1 MLDRIGIVAFLLL
14 AGLAVVPAQQPDYES
29 LKKSAETLYGEGSY
43 ARAHELYEK
52 ASAMKLDAE
61 QARWVRFRLADT
73 LWRSQAA
80 TDTADESVF
89 DKAQQ
94 ELQALVSD
102 TEHPTHD
109 LLWAEAVESFGDFY
123 WRRDSQNWGSAWQYY
138 QQALDYWAGSDD
150 LDTARDRY
158 LRIVWKTAKPQW
170 AEPYYYYGYYGNTL
184 PVDVLNN
191 ALKIAKTDNER
202 AHAHY
207 LLAMSWRQ
215 NYGDWNQRMRVPEEF
230 EAALK
235 PGKTTGWYD
244 DSLFYYAE
252 WLCNYRFIQ
261 NKDNQLVQQ
270 PDFVKA
276 LELYRRI
283 VTEYAKGETRY
294 YDQAKEQIKNITAPV
309 LSLGVSNVFLP
320 DSEIQ
325 YQLNWR
331 NITHIDIA
339 LYAVDL
345 AKDVSLSTNDDWLQ
359 SLSTQGKEPVKTI
372 SKDTGDKGDYT
383 PGKDT
388 MKIESLPTGAY
399 LIQARSG
406 AASARDLI
414 LVTRASLV
422 LKTSGKQAL
431 VYFANAQSG
440 APITNGVVSLWQHY
454 YTGSSYLWSK
464 LAGKTN
470 SDGIATFDLS
480 RSDMQSTYNSDLFV
494 AATSETGQAFTPGYN
509 YYHGGRE
516 AEWKIYAFTDRPAYR
531 PDEEVKWKLI
541 ARQYNGS
548 VYTTP
553 ANQTIEYEIDDPRG
567 SKVKDGKAAL
577 NSFGSF
583 WDSLSLTENMP
594 LGEYRVTFYDSGR
607 SNTLGDAVLF
617 RLEEY
622 KLPEFK
628 VTVQTPEEDGKKKT
642 FRLGETVQV
651 NVQADYYFG
660 GPVNNADVELLVYQN
675 PYYHWWTPYRQYAW
689 YYDDFN
695 PYSRYYYG
703 RGSVIKREM
712 LKTDATGKAVLTFDT
727 PRDSQQD
734 FEYRIEAR
742 VTDASRRE
750 ITGEQTVRV
759 TRQRYYVYANPRNY
773 LYRPQDSV
781 SIDIKSLDANE
792 QAIPVE
798 GTVKVTRDSWYQI
811 WIAPDGK
818 EIDTRTS
825 QKQIPGGEGWRPKF
839 QGYEHED
846 ILTRPVKTDA
856 NGEAEFK
863 FTPQKDGYYRMS
875 WNSPDP
881 GGAPVQTETTVWVCT
896 NATTDLGYRTGGLEI
911 IADKDTFQA
920 GETAPVM
927 LAVPTNDRYVL
938 FSVEGD
944 DLYSY
949 QLVHVTGTV
958 KLIQLPIEEKHVPN
972 IFLNAAMISDL
983 QMFTN
988 QKQIIVPPA
997 KNFLDVEVKSD
1008 RKDYQPR
1015 EDGTL
1020 TITTRDTSGK
1030 PVSAEVA
1037 LGLVDE
1043 SVYYIQQD
1051 YAGDPRQ
1058 FYFGEKRSE
1067 QVQTQSSLQQ
1077 KAFLRAVNER
1087 SKGDRNEEAGQY
1099 AADVDKMEE
1108 SGVVGGVAGGV
1119 MADGLAKDGKEQLRS
1134 LGYVSPEAPAPMA
1147 QTAAR
1152 KMAAPEMKANAPS
1165 ASGESAIVIRSDFR
1179 STVFWQPDVITD
1191 KNGTATVK
1199 VTYPD
1204 SLTTWKA
1211 TARAASS
1218 ANQYGITSD
1227 TTRTRKPLI
1236 VRLEAPRFF
1245 VVGDQVTLSAVI
1257 NNNTDAP
1264 LAVAT
1269 TLKSEGATLTG
1280 VPATGMSKTVP
1291 PGGESRVDWV
1301 VNVTQAGTA
1310 KLTVTAHNDQYNDAM
1325 EKTYDVYEHGIDK
1338 FIAKAGKVRGDDVT
1352 IKFNLP
1358 KERKAGSTAMTV
1370 QVTPSLAVTMLDA
1383 LPYLINYP
1391 YGCTEQTMS
1400 RFLPS
1405 IIVAKTLKDLGLSGF
1420 EHRLYGGIEPSTAAK
1435 THPDGKKD
1443 IEELN
1448 KMVKAGLDRLYG
1460 FQHTDGG
1467 WGWWKEGESDHWMTA
1482 YVVWGLTLANKSGVT
1497 VKEDVLPRAVDFLQK
1512 ELVEEEDSYDMQA
1525 WMLHALSAAHQIPDR
1540 LEIRAFENVWEN
1552 RDRLNAYTRAL
1563 LALSAQRFG
1572 YADKA
1577 QILIRNLEN
1586 GVKKDATPDTS
1597 VLVPGGQSDAAV
1609 MGTAHWGEDGI
1620 YWRWSDG
1627 GIEATAF
1634 ALDALLAI
1642 DPQNA
1647 LVEPV
1652 TNWLIKNRR
1661 GAQWSNT
1668 RDTAIVVMALNDYLR
1683 KSGELAGDIEYEL
1696 TVNGKSIATKQVS
1709 AKDVFAAPSLFNIDP
1724 QGIVEANEIRIHRKS
1739 GKGPLYF
1746 AVQAQFFSL
1755 EEPVAAAGHEIF
1767 VKRDYNRIF
1776 GKPTLLKGYVYDK
1789 KSFSDGESI
1798 VSGDRMETVVTIEAK
1813 NSYEYLLFEDLK
1825 PAGLEAVQIRSGEN
1839 LYAQELRSD
1848 GKGYTGRTQWVYQ
1861 ELRDRKIALFID
1873 HLPEGKWEIRYDL
1886 RAEVPGKFHVL
1897 PVVGHAMYVP
1907 EIRCNGAETH
1917 ITVADKE

>member
-1 MLDRIGIVAFLLL
+1 MLNRIGIVALLLL
-14 AGLAVVPAQQPDYES
+14 AGLAVVPAQQADYES
-29 LKKSAETLYGEGSY
+29 LKKSAETYYGEGSY
-43 ARAHELYEK
+43 ARAQELYKK
-52 ASAMKLDAE
+52 AQAMKLDAE

-73 LWRSQAA
+73 SWRSQAA
-80 TDTADESVF
+80 TDTSDQSVF

-102 TEHPTHD
+102 TEHPNHD
-109 LLWAEAVESFGDFY
+109 PLWAEAEESFGDFY
-123 WRRDSQNWGSAWQYY
+123 WRRNSQNWSSAWQYY
-138 QQALDYWAGSDD
+138 QQAFDYWAGSDD

-158 LRIVWKTAKPQW
+158 LRIVWKAAKPEW

-184 PVDVLNN
+184 PIDVLNN
-191 ALKIAKTDNER
+191 ALKIAQTDSDK

-207 LLAMSWRQ
+207 LLGMSWRQ
-215 NYGDWNQRMRVPEEF
+215 NNGDWNQRMRVPEEF
-230 EAALK
+230 EAALT
-235 PGKTTGWYD
+235 PGKNTGWYD

-252 WLCNYRFIQ
+252 WLCNYRFVQ
-261 NKDNQLVQQ
+261 NKDNQWVQK
-270 PDFVKA
+270 PDYVKA
-276 LELYRRI
+276 LEIYRRLI
-283 VTEYAKGETRY
+283 TEYAKGETRY

-309 LSLGVSNVFLP
+309 LSIGVSNVFLP

-331 NITHIDIA
+331 NLKHIDIA
-339 LYAVDL
+339 LYPVDL
-345 AKDVSLSTNDDWLQ
+345 TKDVSLSTSSSSGDWLK
-359 SLSTQGKEPVKTI
+359 SLSTQGKEPVKTM
-372 SKDTGDKGDYT
+372 SKDTGDTGDYM
-383 PGKDT
+383 PGYDT
-388 MKIESLPTGAY
+388 MKVGSLPTGAY
-399 LIQARSG
+399 LMQARSG
-406 AASARDLI
+406 DTSARDLI

-422 LKTSGKQAL
+422 VKTSGKQAL

-440 APITNGVVSLWQHY
+440 APIANGAVSLWQHY
-454 YTGSSYLWSK
+454 YDGSSYQWSK

-470 SDGIATFDLS
+470 TDGIAIFDLS
-480 RSDMQSTYNSDLFV
+480 RPDMQSAYNSDLFV
-494 AATSETGQAFTPGYN
+494 AASSEPGQAFMPGYN
-509 YYHGGRE
+509 SHHSGRE

-553 ANQTIEYEIDDPRG
+553 ANQSIEYEIDDPRG

-583 WDSLSLTENMP
+583 WDSLPLTANMP
-594 LGEYRVTFYDSGR
+594 LGEYRVTFYDAGR
-607 SNTLGDAVLF
+607 LNGLGGAVLF

-628 VTVQTPEEDGKKKT
+628 VMVQTPEKDGKKKT

-703 RGSVIKREM
+703 QGSVIKREM

-750 ITGEQTVRV
+750 ITGAQTVRV
-759 TRQRYYVYANPRNY
+759 TRQRYYVYANPKNY

-792 QAIPVE
+792 QALVME

-811 WIAPDGK
+811 WITPDGK

-825 QKQIPGGEGWRPKF
+825 QKTIPAPEGWKQKF
-839 QGYEHED
+839 QGYEHEE

-863 FTPQKDGYYRMS
+863 FTPVKDGYYRMAWS
-875 WNSPDP
+875 SPDP

-911 IADKDTFQA
+911 IADKDTFQV

-983 QMFTN
+983 QLFSN

-997 KNFLDVEVKSD
+997 KNFLDVKVKSD

-1020 TITTRDTSGK
+1020 TITTRDTFGK

-1058 FYFGEKRSE
+1058 FYFGEKRS
-1067 QVQTQSSLQQ
+1067 QHVQTQSSLQQ
-1077 KAFLRAVNER
+1077 KAFARRYEENER
-1087 SKGDRNEEAGQY
+1087 DRSAKGGRKNDYDAEG
-1099 AADVDKMEE
+1099 
-1108 SGVVGGVAGGV
+1108 GVVGGLAGGA
-1119 MADGLAKDGKEQLRS
+1119 MADGLAKDEKDQLRS
-1134 LGYVSPEAPAPMA
+1134 YVSAEAPAPVA
-1147 QTAAR
+1147 QTASS
-1152 KMAAPEMKANAPS
+1152 KMAAKETQAPG
-1165 ASGESAIVIRSDFR
+1165 AKPGEPAVVVRSDFR

-1211 TARAASS
+1211 TARAASA

-1236 VRLEAPRFF
+1236 VRLQAPRFF
-1245 VVGDQVTLSAVI
+1245 VAGDQVTLSAVI
-1257 NNNTDAP
+1257 NNNTEAP
-1264 LAVAT
+1264 LTVAT
-1269 TLKSEGATLTG
+1269 TLKSEGETLTG
-1280 VPATGMSKTVP
+1280 VLTAGSSRTVP

-1301 VNVTQAGTA
+1301 VNVAQAGTV

-1338 FIAKAGKVRGDDVT
+1338 FIAKAGKVRSDDVT

-1358 KERKAGSTAMTV
+1358 KERKPGSTTMTV

-1420 EHRLYGGIEPSTAAK
+1420 ERRLYGGIESSTAAQ

-1460 FQHTDGG
+1460 FQHSDGG
-1467 WGWWKEGESDHWMTA
+1467 WGWWKEGDSDHWMTA
-1482 YVVWGLTLANKSGVT
+1482 YVVWGLTLAKKSGVNI
-1497 VKEDVLPRAVDFLQK
+1497 KEDVLPRAVDYLQK
-1512 ELVEEEDSYDMQA
+1512 ELVEEEDSFDMQA
-1525 WMLHALSAAHQIPDR
+1525 WMLHALSSDHPTPNQF
-1540 LEIRAFENVWEN
+1540 ETKAFINVWES

-1563 LALSAQRFG
+1563 LALSAQGFG
-1572 YADKA
+1572 YTDKA

-1586 GVKKDATPDTS
+1586 GVKKDTAPDTS
-1597 VLVPGGQSDAAV
+1597 VLIPGGQSDAAV

-1696 TVNGKSIATKQVS
+1696 TVNGKSIATKHVA
-1709 AKDVFAAPSLFNIDP
+1709 AKDVFSAPSLFNIDP
-1724 QGIVEANEIRIHRKS
+1724 QSIVEANEIRIHRKS

-1746 AVQAQFFSL
+1746 AVQAQVFSL
-1755 EEPVAAAGHEIF
+1755 EEPITAAGHEIF

-1789 KSFSDGESI
+1789 KPFNDGETI

-1813 NSYEYLLFEDLK
+1813 NNYEYLVFEDLK
-1825 PAGLEAVQIRSGEN
+1825 PAGLEAVQIRSGEP
-1839 LYAQELRSD
+1839 LFAQELRSD
-1848 GKGYTGRTQWVYQ
+1848 GKGFTGRTRWVYQ

-1886 RAEVPGKFHVL
+1886 RAEVPGKFHAL
-1897 PVVGHAMYVP
+1897 PVIGHAMYVP

>member
-1 MLDRIGIVAFLLL
+1 MFNRIGIVALFLL
-14 AGLAVVPAQQPDYES
+14 AGIAVVPAQQTDYET
-29 LKKSAETLYGEGSY
+29 LKKNAETFYGEGSY
-43 ARAHELYEK
+43 SRAHEVYEQ
-52 ASAMKLDAE
+52 ASAMKLDPE

-80 TDTADESVF
+80 TETADPSIYE
-89 DKAQQ
+89 KAQQ
-94 ELQALVSD
+94 ELQAIVSD
-102 TEHPTHD
+102 TERPVHD
-109 LLWAEAVESFGDFY
+109 NVWAEAEESYGDFY
-123 WRRDSQNWGSAWQYY
+123 WRHDSQNWYSAWQYY
-138 QQALDYWAGSDD
+138 QLALDYWAGSDD

-158 LRIVWKTAKPQW
+158 LRIVWKAAKPAW
-170 AEPYYYYGYYGNTL
+170 AEPYYYYGYYGNVL
-184 PVDVLNN
+184 PIDVLNN
-191 ALKIAKTDNER
+191 TLKIAKTDNDK

-207 LLAMSWRQ
+207 LLGMAWRQ

-235 PGKTTGWYD
+235 AGKTSGWYD

-252 WLCNYRFIQ
+252 WLCNYRVVRNSQ
-261 NKDNQLVQQ
+261 NQYVNK
-270 PDFVKA
+270 PDYVKA
-276 LELYRRI
+276 LELYRRL

-294 YDQAKEQIKNITAPV
+294 FDQAKEQIKTITSPV
-309 LSLGVSNVFLP
+309 LSIGVSNVFLP

-331 NITHIDIA
+331 NLKHIDIA
-339 LYAVDL
+339 FYPVDL
-345 AKDVSLSTNDDWLQ
+345 VKDVSLSTASGSGDWLQ
-359 SLSTQGKEPVKTI
+359 NVASQGKQPVKTM
-372 SKDTGDKGDYT
+372 SKDTGDAGDYV
-383 PGKDT
+383 PGADT
-388 MKIESLPTGAY
+388 MKLDSLPTGAY
-399 LIQARSG
+399 VLQARSG
-406 AASARDLI
+406 EATARDLV

-431 VYFANAQSG
+431 VFLANAQSG
-440 APITNGVVSLWQHY
+440 APIPNGAVSVWQHY
-454 YTGSSYLWSK
+454 YTNSSYLWK
-464 LAGKTN
+464 RLDGKTN
-470 SDGIATFDLS
+470 SDGLATFDLT
-480 RSDMQSTYNSDLFV
+480 RVDVTGGYNSDLFV
-494 AATSETGQAFTPGYN
+494 AASSEQGQAFTPGYN
-509 YYHGGRE
+509 YFRGNPE
-516 AEWKIYAFTDRPAYR
+516 ANWKIYAFTDRPAYR
-531 PDEEVKWKLI
+531 PEEEVKWKLI

-548 VYTTP
+548 VYSIP
-553 ANQTIEYEIDDPRG
+553 SNQTIEYEITDPRG
-567 SKVKDGKAAL
+567 SKVKEGKAAL
-577 NSFGSF
+577 NTFGSF
-583 WDSLSLTENMP
+583 WDSLPLNATMP
-594 LGEYRVTFYDSGR
+594 LGEYNVTFYNAGR
-607 SNTLGDAVLF
+607 SVGIGNATLF

-642 FRLGETVQV
+642 FRLGESVQV
-651 NVQADYYFG
+651 DVQADYYFG
-660 GPVNNADVELLVYQN
+660 GPVSNADVELLVYQN
-675 PYYHWWTPYRQYAW
+675 PYFHWWTPYRPYAW
-689 YYDDFN
+689 YYEDQN

-703 RGSVIKREM
+703 QGSVIKREM
-712 LKTDATGKAVLTFDT
+712 LKTDATGKATITFDT

-734 FEYRIEAR
+734 FEYRVEAR
-742 VTDASRRE
+742 VIDASRRE
-750 ITGEQTVRV
+750 ITGSQTVRV
-759 TRQRYYVYANPRNY
+759 TRQRYYVYANPKNY

-781 SIDIKSLDANE
+781 GINLKSLDANE
-792 QAIPVE
+792 QPLTVE

-811 WIAPDGK
+811 WVTPDGS
-818 EIDTRTS
+818 EIDSRT
-825 QKQIPGGEGWRPKF
+825 KTPKPEETKNLKLKF

-846 ILTRPVKTDA
+846 VLTRPVKTDA

-863 FTPQKDGYYRMS
+863 FTPAKDGYYRVAWS
-875 WNSPDP
+875 SEDP

-896 NATTDLGYRTGGLEI
+896 NATTELGYRTGGLEI

-949 QLVHVTGTV
+949 QVVHVTGTV

-972 IFLNAAMISDL
+972 IFLNASMISDL
-983 QMFTN
+983 QWYSD
-988 QKQIIVPPA
+988 QKQIVVPPTA
-997 KNFLDVEVKSD
+997 NFLDVAVKSD
-1008 RKDYQPR
+1008 RNDYQPR
-1015 EDGTL
+1015 ENGTL

-1077 KAFLRAVNER
+1077 KSFARR
-1087 SKGDRNEEAGQY
+1087 SEDEKNGKEDQ
-1099 AADVDKMEE
+1099 
-1108 SGVVGGVAGGV
+1108 SGVEEGYAGGAVGGV
-1119 MADGLAKDGKEQLRS
+1119 MADGLAKDERDDMQVANAEAPLPKS
-1134 LGYVSPEAPAPMA
+1134 APAPVA
-1147 QTAAR
+1147 QRALKASVA
-1152 KMAAPEMKANAPS
+1152 MEMKAPGGGGKSNEPA
-1165 ASGESAIVIRSDFR
+1165 VVVRSDFR
-1179 STVFWQPDVITD
+1179 STVFWQPDIVTD

-1211 TARAASS
+1211 TARAASA
-1218 ANQYGITSD
+1218 ANQYGIADD

-1245 VVGDQVTLSAVI
+1245 VSGDVVTLSAVI

-1264 LAVAT
+1264 ITVAT
-1269 TLKSEGATLTG
+1269 TLKSDGDTLNGIPVAATAKS
-1280 VPATGMSKTVP
+1280 VPA
-1291 PGGESRVDWV
+1291 GGESRVDWV
-1301 VNVTQAGTA
+1301 VNVAHAGTA
-1310 KLTVTAHNDQYNDAM
+1310 KLTVTSRNEQYNDAM
-1325 EKTYDVYEHGIDK
+1325 EKSYDVYEHGIDK
-1338 FIAKAGKVRGDDVT
+1338 FIAKAGKVRSDDVT
-1352 IKFNLP
+1352 VKLSLP
-1358 KERKAGSTAMTV
+1358 KERRPGSTTMTV

-1405 IIVAKTLKDLGLSGF
+1405 VIVAKTLKDLGLSGF
-1420 EHRLYGGIEPSTAAK
+1420 ENRLYGGIEPASAAQ

-1443 IEELN
+1443 MEELN
-1448 KMVKAGLDRLYG
+1448 KMVNAGLDRLYG
-1460 FQHTDGG
+1460 FQHSDGG
-1467 WGWWKEGESDHWMTA
+1467 WGWWKDGDSDHWMTA
-1482 YVVWGLTLANKSGVT
+1482 YVVWGLTLAKKSGVN
-1497 VKEDVLPRAVDFLQK
+1497 VKEEVLPRAVEFLQK

-1525 WMLHALSAAHQIPDR
+1525 WMLHALSSAHSTPGPM
-1540 LEIRAFENVWEN
+1540 EVTAFTNVWDN
-1552 RDRLNAYTRAL
+1552 RDKLNAYTRAL

-1577 QILIRNLEN
+1577 QVLIRNLEN
-1586 GVKKDATPDTS
+1586 GVKKDSAPDTS
-1597 VLVPGGQSDAAV
+1597 VLIPGGQSDATV
-1609 MGTAHWGEDGI
+1609 MGTAHWGEDGL

-1642 DPQNA
+1642 DPKNA

-1683 KSGELAGDIEYEL
+1683 ASGELAGDIEYEL
-1696 TVNGKSIATKQVS
+1696 SVNGKSIATRKIA
-1709 AKDVFAAPSLFNIDP
+1709 AKDVFTAPSLFTIDP
-1724 QGIVEANEIRIHRKS
+1724 QTITEANDIRIHRKS
-1739 GKGPLYF
+1739 GSGPLYF

-1755 EEPVAAAGHEIF
+1755 EEPITAAGHEIF

-1789 KSFSDGESI
+1789 KPFADGETI
-1798 VSGDRMETVVTIEAK
+1798 VSGDRMETVITIEAK
-1813 NSYEYLLFEDLK
+1813 NNYEYLLFEDLK
-1825 PAGLEAVQIRSGEN
+1825 PAGLEAVEIRSGEN
-1839 LYAQELRSD
+1839 LYAKELRSD
-1848 GKGYTGRTQWVYQ
+1848 GKGYTGRTAWVYQ
-1861 ELRDRKIALFID
+1861 ELRDRKVALFID
-1873 HLPEGKWEIRYDL
+1873 HLPEGKWELRYDL
-1886 RAEVPGKFHVL
+1886 RAETPGKFHAL